1 MRSFKERSLRLVTFA
16 SLDALLQLESGH
28 RPKAL
33 LESKCIGVSV
43 KLLLDLLTIKRA
55 TYSIAQHPDNYI
67 YQDIS
72 LLIRLS
78 LVLLPLLGIYITT
91 ILLCIQSTVTYQYV
105 DNLLTS
111 CQPDAEEGGMTESNP
126 TPAQKISDDAS
137 IAGET
142 VHQLPYQTQQLIW
155 MVLLHTTMMYQT

>member
-43 KLLLDLLTIKRA
+43 KLLLDLPTIKRA
-55 TYSIAQHPDNYI
+55 IYSIAQHPDNYI

-91 ILLCIQSTVTYQYV
+91 ILLFIQSTVTYQYV
-105 DNLLTS
+105 DNLITS

-142 VHQLPYQTQQLIW
+142 VHQLPYQTQQLI
-155 MVLLHTTMMYQT
+155 